1 MLIELR
7 MKEIEEGRGR
17 VSKGGTTNLCKRKKK
32 SRNKKV
38 WKDRNGDKF
47 NEKRK
52 MYDLQ

>member
-1 MLIELR
+1 MVLLFQVIKWTQSFGITLR

-38 WKDRNGDKF
+38 
-47 NEKRK
+47 
-52 MYDLQ
+52 